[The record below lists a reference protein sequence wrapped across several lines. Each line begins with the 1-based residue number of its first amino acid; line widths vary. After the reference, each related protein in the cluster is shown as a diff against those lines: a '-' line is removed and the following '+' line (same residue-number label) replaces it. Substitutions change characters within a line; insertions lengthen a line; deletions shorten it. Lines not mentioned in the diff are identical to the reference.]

1 MKYLIDIKDFRV
13 SPILTER
20 LLVVLMLITGILSAK
35 AESQEGTS
43 THEID
48 VFDINSLPSIS
59 ISVSGTDWNTLLEK
73 YDEDKYTR
81 NYIKCKFCFL
91 KDGEQT
97 VIEEAGLRLHG
108 NTSRRRPEGKTG
120 QFHGEPNIMFNHC
133 HYMVNTRKYI
143 KDDDHELGGY
153 RKINFKWFHNDPS
166 YVREIYCYDLF
177 RRFGIWTIANSSYC
191 RMTLNID
198 EEDPVYLGVYGMF
211 EVVDKQ
217 YLKRRQEQFGSASG
231 FLWKCGGVGLN
242 KTNDN
247 LFFIDDNT
255 SDKHPYELKENTDEF
270 DVAKTQL
277 CSFIRKFNELQGD
290 EFLQWFSSVCDV
302 EFLLRTYAVNVACG
316 MWDDYW
322 NNSNNYYVYF
332 NSKDENNYKFF
343 FIPFDYDE
351 SLGRTSICGVQTDA
365 VTHNPLNWG
374 RENNKL
380 ISKVISYPQYRKIYI
395 NALYELSSQDAKY
408 LNVDASIER
417 INQWHELINNYV
429 ENDTGQDMAIED
441 LPGMWSD
448 SQKYRLWTKD
458 ENNFFKIKCAEIEK
472 IYKSETTGI
481 SSFESKEKDSSLFS
495 LSGIKIKEPSNG
507 LYIKNRKKYLKK

>member
-1 MKYLIDIKDFRV
+1 
-13 SPILTER
+13 
-20 LLVVLMLITGILSAK
+20 
-35 AESQEGTS
+35 
-43 THEID
+43 
-48 VFDINSLPSIS
+48 
-59 ISVSGTDWNTLLEK
+59 
-73 YDEDKYTR
+73 
-81 NYIKCKFCFL
+81 
-91 KDGEQT
+91 
-97 VIEEAGLRLHG
+97 
-108 NTSRRRPEGKTG
+108 
-120 QFHGEPNIMFNHC
+120 
-133 HYMVNTRKYI
+133 
-143 KDDDHELGGY
+143 
-153 RKINFKWFHNDPS
+153 
-166 YVREIYCYDLF
+166 
-177 RRFGIWTIANSSYC
+177 
-191 RMTLNID
+191 MTLNID

-217 YLKRRQEQFGSASG
+217 YLKRRKEQFGSASG

-302 EFLLRTYAVNVACG
+302 ELLLRTYAVNVACG

-458 ENNFFKIKCAEIEK
+458 ENNFFTIKCAEIEK
-472 IYKSETTGI
+472 IYLSETTGI
-481 SSFESKEKDSSLFS
+481 SSFESKEMDSSLFS
-495 LSGIKIKEPSNG
+495 LSGIKIKVPSKG
-507 LYIKNRKKYLKK
+507 LYIKNKKKYLKK